1 MLAISRGRLGRLPTC
16 SYLPVRHP
24 VFQSIYLVFRLSRG
38 RVLVR
43 GGGEGVTRDYHA
55 VCVEDQVN
63 DDAACGGEQAESR
76 RALQPMKNEVTFRH
90 CTTEVVM

>member
-1 MLAISRGRLGRLPTC
+1 MLAISRGRLGWLPTC

-24 VFQSIYLVFRLSRG
+24 VFQSIYLVSRPSRG
-38 RVLVR
+38 QALVR
-43 GGGEGVTRDYHA
+43 GGGEGDMRDYHA
-55 VCVEDQVN
+55 VCAEDQVN

-90 CTTEVVM
+90 CTTAVVM